1 MYALQSLVDSEQFKT
16 LPRET
21 QRMLEKQYNDAYKRA
36 NCKCD
41 PGYYTC
47 DACVNVYRREQY
59 GQHIH
64 NIECVCNA
72 CTYGDLLPRHDY

>member
-1 MYALQSLVDSEQFKT
+1 
-16 LPRET
+16 
-21 QRMLEKQYNDAYKRA
+21 MLEKQYNDAYKRA
-36 NCKCD
+36 KCKCD

-47 DACVNVYRREQY
+47 DACVNVYRREHY
-59 GQHIH
+59 GQSIH